1 MRLVFLLLLMSGH
14 LPKMTRRVSKT
25 IKLGNPME
33 SHRNFSNWLVK
44 NQEEFWYSSHTGI
57 TISCR
62 VFPAVLTLL
71 AGFAR
76 ELHCWAA
83 KESDINQR
91 LDLRNVDVICTV

>member
-33 SHRNFSNWLVK
+33 SHRNFSNW
-44 NQEEFWYSSHTGI
+44 NPIEEFWYSYHTGDHDQLQSY
-57 TISCR
+57 TT
-62 VFPAVLTLL
+62 VLTLL

-91 LDLRNVDVICTV
+91 LGLRNVM